1 MTRPE
6 CFRKSGHEEGQAERL
21 ELLNGGRAGG
31 GGWVLMDVRGEG
43 AMDPE
48 CRPGSGDW
56 GVRGSV

>member
-1 MTRPE
+1 MTGPE

-31 GGWVLMDVRGEG
+31 GGWVLMDVGGEG

-48 CRPGSGDW
+48 CRPGFW
-56 GVRGSV
+56 